1 MTRDQCFFNMGLKPP
16 YGDMVPAASMIHW
29 SRCASRGMPWDHE
42 WSWMIMNDHEWS
54 WMISWSHGS
63 MIILI
68 YIYILI
74 IQLMNVDIL
83 TIHDLLRY
91 IEHTSHWAHITM
103 LIYVVWNV
111 SLRCQIC
118 QASACIKTSSL
129 WSSCSQAPR
138 SKSIAATSWQIRTD
152 SAFIADDR
160 NIRNRI

>member
-1 MTRDQCFFNMGLKPP
+1 MTRDQCFFNMELEPP

-42 WSWMIMNDHEWS
+42 WSWMI
-54 WMISWSHGS
+54 SWSHG
-63 MIILI
+63 MYDHFDI
-68 YIYILI
+68 YIFIDWSYSWWM
-74 IQLMNVDIL
+74 LMTSWQFMTYWDIL
-83 TIHDLLRY
+83 STHHLSTY
-91 IEHTSHWAHITM
+91 H
-103 LIYVVWNV
+103 YVVWNV
-111 SLRCQIC
+111 SRCQIC

-138 SKSIAATSWQIRTD
+138 SKSIAATSWQIHTD